1 MASPWDGDGGNVYIR
16 STRSSYKSQEQR
28 LRELVTEGLEK
39 SNKVKLGDGYLVRIP
54 QIKGR
59 ICRIKRDNSTYVE
72 YIYDRGYDPETKKSW
87 NKKAVIGTILFAYPN
102 ALFPNDNY
110 EKYFDIDTGKPKI
123 LAGEDDDGAAGENE
137 AATPDEALEPKKAS
151 RRNADRGTKQDIT
164 DTGVGDT
171 VETTHRQAKPDT
183 DTESSDPAGTVP
195 QAGSRSGDQTT
206 KPWSPEN
213 MTEEEKRRSKELT
226 RNGMKAILDSAIR
239 FRLQQQEKEEQK
251 EREQYD
257 LELYGEKRSRVEP
270 MSLEELIA
278 ERKRL
283 DEEDEEFNSPDHSGE
298 TEKRDPGAVT
308 GGDYEAGQNESE
320 YHMGTNGNN
329 AYSEEELQKTY
340 EDVNAFRERVAILAD
355 ILTKIHESIKTQAK
369 RRPDDIISLFKAQ
382 KINSILAEL
391 KEKYDGTGYDDLLE
405 LIEEPHEV
413 RKDDEIYVLGPTY
426 SDVEVLLDH
435 YASILHFIKVKKK

>member
-1 MASPWDGDGGNVYIR
+1 
-16 STRSSYKSQEQR
+16 
-28 LRELVTEGLEK
+28 
-39 SNKVKLGDGYLVRIP
+39 
-54 QIKGR
+54 
-59 ICRIKRDNSTYVE
+59 
-72 YIYDRGYDPETKKSW
+72 
-87 NKKAVIGTILFAYPN
+87 
-102 ALFPNDNY
+102 
-110 EKYFDIDTGKPKI
+110 
-123 LAGEDDDGAAGENE
+123 
-137 AATPDEALEPKKAS
+137 
-151 RRNADRGTKQDIT
+151 
-164 DTGVGDT
+164 
-171 VETTHRQAKPDT
+171 
-183 DTESSDPAGTVP
+183 
-195 QAGSRSGDQTT
+195 
-206 KPWSPEN
+206 